1 MYQLDQH
8 HHFNIE
14 NYSHQPTFSS
24 FLPGVAGKS
33 GLPIWAFYVNR
44 GQGIASFGVQDK
56 DHAIMEFLPAD
67 KSYQLVQTQG
77 FRTFIKILNDDDT
90 IVIEPFAAHDT
101 TGHTRMEIAENML
114 TLHYHHP
121 IHQFKLTINYFALPN
136 TPVAGLVRD
145 VAFTN
150 LAENTRQFEIL
161 DGLPSIFPSGVENAA
176 YKELGN
182 TLKSWFDVKNLEN
195 HMPFYFLRGSTED
208 SAEVKSITQGN
219 FYYSTV
225 YQDGKETIAKPI
237 IDKNLVFGMDTTL
250 QTTVPFNTKPLQTLT
265 KETEQTTNRVSGGFT
280 PIETSLTSK
289 GSIQWS
295 TVVGYATGLDHVNQ
309 YVKEEL
315 NFAMLQEKKAE
326 ALRLRMILRP
336 QLRVQQMNRYLMHTV
351 VRAI

>member
-14 NYSHQPTFSS
+14 NYSKQPTFSS
-24 FLPGVAGKS
+24 FLPGVAGES

-44 GQGIASFGVQDK
+44 GQGIASFGIQDK

-77 FRTFIKILNDDDT
+77 FRTFIKIINGEDT
-90 IVIEPFAAHDT
+90 ITIEPFAAHDT
-101 TGHTRMEIAENML
+101 TGQTRMEIAENML
-114 TLHYHHP
+114 SLHYHHP
-121 IHQFKLTINYFALPN
+121 VHQFDLTINYFALPN

-145 VAFTN
+145 VTFTN
-150 LAENTRQFEIL
+150 LAEDTRQFEIL

-195 HMPFYFLRGSTED
+195 NIPFYFLRGSTED

-225 YQDGKETIAKPI
+225 YQDGLETIATPI
-237 IDKNLVFGMDTTL
+237 IDKSLVFGTDTTL
-250 QTTVPFNTKPLQTLT
+250 QTAVPFNL
-265 KETEQTTNRVSGGFT
+265 
-280 PIETSLTSK
+280 SL
-289 GSIQWS
+289 I
-295 TVVGYATGLDHVNQ
+295 H
-309 YVKEEL
+309 
-315 NFAMLQEKKAE
+315 
-326 ALRLRMILRP
+326 I
-336 QLRVQQMNRYLMHTV
+336 
-351 VRAI
+351 